1 MSNKLDS
8 VKLSDII
15 QSSTNEIINQI
26 ENFIQSIDQN
36 TLGKETV
43 SIMLNGVETTL
54 NLEDYNLLKT
64 QNDEIKL
71 RMKAD
76 IKTLITRYKSS
87 LNN

>member
-43 SIMLNGVETTL
+43 SIMLNGVEITL